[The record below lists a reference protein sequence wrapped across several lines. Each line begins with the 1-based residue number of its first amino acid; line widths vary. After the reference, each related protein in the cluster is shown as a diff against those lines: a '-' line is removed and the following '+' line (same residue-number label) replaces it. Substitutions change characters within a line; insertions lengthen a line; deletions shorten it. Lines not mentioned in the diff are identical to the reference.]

1 MKIAFLIYHD
11 ILEDRIE
18 KILEELHIDSYTK
31 WENVTGKFQ
40 NSDPLLG
47 TRIYPGHETV
57 RLIPFTEEEAASKLI
72 KMIGEF
78 NSKAVKS
85 IDQARMF
92 LLPLEKMV

>member
-18 KILEELHIDSYTK
+18 KILEEQHIDSYTK

-57 RLIPFTEEEAASKLI
+57 RLIPFTEEESINNLI
-72 KMIGEF
+72 MKIEEF
-78 NSKAVKS
+78 NSKAVKVLIRQNVS
-85 IDQARMF
+85 F
-92 LLPLEKMV
+92 LLKK